1 MPANQTRSPAGEGPM
16 RYTPRKKKLTPRIFS
31 LYIPIIAILL
41 FLLFPFYWTFVTSVK
56 PEQELYGAT
65 VTYWPQ
71 NLTFE
76 SYRKLFVDFNFL
88 KPMGNSL
95 LVAVITTVVTLIVSM
110 LAAYAFSRYDF
121 KGRKG
126 FMVMFLTNNMFPSVL
141 LLIPLYAIMRKMG
154 ILYTPT
160 ALVLAYTTF
169 TIPFSVWLLN
179 GYIND
184 LPLSLEEAA
193 MVDGANRAQAFIKI
207 ILPILTPCLIAT
219 GVYIFMQSWNEYT
232 FAVMF
237 TNENNRTIPVA
248 LKNLIGQLG
257 VQWDLLTAGG
267 IITIIPVCVMFFF
280 AQKRLVEGLTA
291 GAVKG

>member
-1 MPANQTRSPAGEGPM
+1 MPANRISSPADGGSM
-16 RYTPRKKKLTPRIFS
+16 RYVPHKKKLAPRIFS
-31 LYIPIIAILL
+31 LYIPITLLLL

-56 PEQELYGAT
+56 PEQELYGAS

-95 LVAVITTVVTLIVSM
+95 FVAVITTVVTLIVSM

>member
-1 MPANQTRSPAGEGPM
+1 MPANQTTSPAGEGPM
-16 RYTPRKKKLTPRIFS
+16 RYTPRKKKLAPRIFS

-56 PEQELYGAT
+56 PEQELYGAA

-88 KPMGNSL
+88 RPMGNSL

-141 LLIPLYAIMRKMG
+141 LLIPLYAIMRKLG

>member
-1 MPANQTRSPAGEGPM
+1 M
-16 RYTPRKKKLTPRIFS
+16 RYTPRKKKLAPRIFS

-56 PEQELYGAT
+56 PEQELYGAA

-88 KPMGNSL
+88 RPMGNSL

-141 LLIPLYAIMRKMG
+141 LLIPLYAIMRKLG